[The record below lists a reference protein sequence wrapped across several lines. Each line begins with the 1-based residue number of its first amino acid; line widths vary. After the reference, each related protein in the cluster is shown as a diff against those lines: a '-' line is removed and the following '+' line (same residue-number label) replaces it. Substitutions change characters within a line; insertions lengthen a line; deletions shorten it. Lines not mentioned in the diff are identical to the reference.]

1 MRADWLLS
9 YLIFLRQLTR
19 DYATGVNVC
28 GVPKILSTTWNLLE
42 ERQEIKKQLIHLI
55 NNLTHKL
62 YQQHLKKKERRMLK
76 AAVFIIAVFSSA
88 ADQVSS
94 LTHSDPRFAGLRL
107 PQTPPILNTDV
118 YYLQLVSLYTGT
130 HAETH
135 AHKHIHK
142 CPPLHVQSCFAWLCC
157 TTVCVCVCDWD
168 KNNGWACNEIFKEE
182 QHIACKV
189 LEVTSPG
196 ERGGEK
202 KDETL
207 NMLTTVIHFLSFPAV
222 VSCFS

>member
-1 MRADWLLS
+1 
-9 YLIFLRQLTR
+9 
-19 DYATGVNVC
+19 
-28 GVPKILSTTWNLLE
+28 
-42 ERQEIKKQLIHLI
+42 
-55 NNLTHKL
+55 
-62 YQQHLKKKERRMLK
+62 MLK

-157 TTVCVCVCDWD
+157 TTVCVCVT
-168 KNNGWACNEIFKEE
+168 EIRTMDGLAMKYLR
-182 QHIACKV
+182 KSS
-189 LEVTSPG
+189 T
-196 ERGGEK
+196 
-202 KDETL
+202 
-207 NMLTTVIHFLSFPAV
+207 
-222 VSCFS
+222 